1 MTPAKY
7 KAKDLKGR
15 WVFGTPIE
23 TKPSLNVGF
32 HKWWIIE
39 SAFSHGGYFYIG
51 QRKSI
56 KEETLCVKTSLKDI
70 NSKEIYTNDILTD
83 NVGRKYIVV
92 KDNNPKEC
100 ITVETE
106 TNKTMPLDMSDILSR
121 EFRIVGNKFDNN

>member
-1 MTPAKY
+1 M
-7 KAKDLKGR
+7 
-15 WVFGTPIE
+15 
-23 TKPSLNVGF
+23 
-32 HKWWIIE
+32 IIR
-39 SAFSHGGYFYIG
+39 
-51 QRKSI
+51 RKSI

-106 TNKTMPLDMSDILSR
+106 ANKTMPLDMSDILSR
-121 EFRIVGNKFDNN
+121 EFRIVGNKFDTIKFNNYEGNIHSIA